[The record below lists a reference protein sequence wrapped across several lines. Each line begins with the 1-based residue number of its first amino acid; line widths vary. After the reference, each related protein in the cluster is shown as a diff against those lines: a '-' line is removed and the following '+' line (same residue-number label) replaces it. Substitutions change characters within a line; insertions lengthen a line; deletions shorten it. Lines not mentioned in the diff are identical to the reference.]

1 MLAHTIRGCTC
12 LSPCRERE
20 VSASQARV
28 DPSRVFLDNE
38 AEALQMAHN
47 ALGGNGGHVFVGVVD
62 ALGVLKPHAKATARS
77 RGSAGASLSAA
88 KLACRDAIIDG
99 EAVASHAEGRPNF
112 AALLSFPN
120 HLQDDEPPPG
130 PRIDAAF
137 VRSD

>member
-1 MLAHTIRGCTC
+1 
-12 LSPCRERE
+12 
-20 VSASQARV
+20 
-28 DPSRVFLDNE
+28 
-38 AEALQMAHN
+38 MAHN

-62 ALGVLKPHAKATARS
+62 ALGVLKPHAKATATARS

-120 HLQDDEPPPG
+120 NLQVDEPPPG
-130 PRIDAAF
+130 PRIDASF